1 MFMDDVHQ
9 GVGHFLQ
16 YSENL
21 NVNSPPF
28 HMGRGGGQMTDALN
42 NGLPLH
48 VSVTMGDWYYN
59 NSNKIILTL

>member
-1 MFMDDVHQ
+1 
-9 GVGHFLQ
+9 
-16 YSENL
+16 
-21 NVNSPPF
+21 
-28 HMGRGGGQMTDALN
+28 MTDALN